1 MDYLTEYLVGWIR
14 VMIEISLLILAILL
28 LWLGWSLRKTF
39 ENEVHTQKTN
49 IEAINYVIKQ
59 TVFET
64 IEELRNRDD

>member
-1 MDYLTEYLVGWIR
+1 
-14 VMIEISLLILAILL
+14 MIEISLLILAILL

-49 IEAINYVIKQ
+49 TEVINYVIKQ
-59 TVFET
+59 TVLET